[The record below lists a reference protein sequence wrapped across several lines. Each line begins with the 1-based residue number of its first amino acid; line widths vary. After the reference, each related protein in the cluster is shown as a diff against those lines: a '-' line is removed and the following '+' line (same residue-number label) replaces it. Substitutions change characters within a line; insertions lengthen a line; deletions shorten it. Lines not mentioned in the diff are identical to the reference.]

1 MAVLCVLVGQPGLR
15 GTNVDIIK
23 SVPGPLA
30 IRSDWEYRGAE
41 NRKQNDESSSVPLGH
56 SAG

>member
-1 MAVLCVLVGQPGLR
+1 M
-15 GTNVDIIK
+15 DIIK
-23 SVPGPLA
+23 CVSGPLA
-30 IRSDWEYRGAE
+30 ICSDREYGGAE